1 MTRCT
6 ICGKKVPK
14 KRTTSGP
21 SEYSGFFCS
30 TSCHLQY
37 SDQMMKM
44 MRETE
49 LEVEDELKRETGTL
63 GGSDSWTA
71 EALDALDK
79 AATTATSGDVKSP
92 EEIAAKFLGAFAG
105 KFGVKFATRLYG
117 NFADMAKE
125 WARKR
130 AEKKEEAAREPP
142 PAAPTPPPKTPPPK
156 ATPPPSAKAP
166 PPSPPPPQATGQH
179 KNSGVPPQGQNGKTW
194 KKIPEPEDLD
204 DLPLEEQKE
213 WLLRRFYLP
222 PTATMDD
229 VKAAYKQV
237 ARRYHP
243 DNKMSGN
250 GKIMAVVNN
259 TKGRL
264 EEIYAELE
272 AAEAR
277 SAKRK
282 EARRAKEKS
291 AR

>member
-21 SEYSGFFCS
+21 SEYSGFFCG
-30 TSCHLQY
+30 TKCHLQY

-63 GGSDSWTA
+63 GSESWTA

-117 NFADMAKE
+117 NFSDMAKE

-130 AEKKEEAAREPP
+130 AEKKEAAAQEPP
-142 PAAPTPPPKTPPPK
+142 PPAPSSPPPKTPPPS
-156 ATPPPSAKAP
+156 PSARTQA
-166 PPSPPPPQATGQH
+166 PPPQAAGH
-179 KNSGVPPQGQNGKTW
+179 KNGAAPPNGAPRAKHW

-204 DLPLEEQKE
+204 ELPLEEQKE

-229 VKAAYKQV
+229 VKTAYKQV
-237 ARRYHP
+237 AKRYHP
-243 DNKMSGN
+243 DNRTSGN
-250 GKIMAVVNN
+250 GAIMAVVNT
-259 TKGRL
+259 TKSRL
-264 EEIYAELE
+264 EELFAELE
-272 AAEAR
+272 TR
-277 SAKRK
+277 AKRK
-282 EARRAKEKS
+282 EAKRAKEKAKS
-291 AR
+291 SR

>member
-63 GGSDSWTA
+63 GSDSWTA

-79 AATTATSGDVKSP
+79 AATTATAGDVKSP

-130 AEKKEEAAREPP
+130 AEKKEATAQDHPP
-142 PAAPTPPPKTPPPK
+142 PASTPPPPAPKT
-156 ATPPPSAKAP
+156 
-166 PPSPPPPQATGQH
+166 PPSPPPTGKPKAPSHATGQNGASSPPSGDAP
-179 KNSGVPPQGQNGKTW
+179 KNGASKTW
-194 KKIPEPEDLD
+194 KKTPEPDDLD
-204 DLPLEEQKE
+204 ELPLEEQKE

-222 PTATMDD
+222 PTATLED
-229 VKAAYKQV
+229 VKAAYKLV
-237 ARRYHP
+237 AKRYHP
-243 DNKMSGN
+243 DNRESGN
-250 GKIMAVVNN
+250 GRIMAVVNT

-264 EEIYAELE
+264 ESIYAELE
-272 AAEAR
+272 TR
-277 SAKRK
+277 AKRK
-282 EARRAKEKS
+282 EARRAREKS
-291 AR
+291 SR

>member
-142 PAAPTPPPKTPPPK
+142 PAAPTPPPKTPPPAAK
-156 ATPPPSAKAP
+156 PQTPPPPAA
-166 PPSPPPPQATGQH
+166 
-179 KNSGVPPQGQNGKTW
+179 NVPPTGGQSANRNGEQKSEQW
-194 KKIPEPEDLD
+194 RKRIQEPDLD
-204 DLPLEEQKE
+204 DLSLEEQRK

-222 PTATMDD
+222 PTASMDE
-229 VKAAYKQV
+229 VRLKYKTL
-237 ARRYHP
+237 ARKYHP
-243 DNKMSGN
+243 DNRAT
-250 GKIMAVVNN
+250 GKVQVMAAINA
-259 TKGRL
+259 TKQKL
-264 EEIYAELE
+264 EQIDRELQSV
-272 AAEAR
+272 R
-277 SAKRK
+277 SKKKRK
-282 EARRAKEKS
+282 
-291 AR
+291 